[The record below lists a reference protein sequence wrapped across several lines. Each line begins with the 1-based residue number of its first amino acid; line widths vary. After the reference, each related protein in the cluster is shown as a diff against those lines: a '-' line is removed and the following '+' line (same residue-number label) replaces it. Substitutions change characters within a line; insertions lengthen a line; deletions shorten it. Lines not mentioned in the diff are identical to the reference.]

1 MAKERPMSTA
11 NSGNSP
17 SMTIGAATP
26 AAASTTAAHCA
37 AVSFSRNTMKPTS
50 MARMGFM

>member
-1 MAKERPMSTA
+1 MSTA
-11 NSGNSP
+11 SSGNSP

-26 AAASTTAAHCA
+26 AAASATAAHCA